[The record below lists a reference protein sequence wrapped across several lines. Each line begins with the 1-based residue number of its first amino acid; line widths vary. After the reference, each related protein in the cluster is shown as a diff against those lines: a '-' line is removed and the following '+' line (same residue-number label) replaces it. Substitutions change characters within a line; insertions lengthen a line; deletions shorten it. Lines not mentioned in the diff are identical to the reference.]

1 MTYRLP
7 TRNASRLP
15 QVAQRKGYMLEKA
28 EPAPQVV
35 QPRPPFRVSHVA
47 PGDARHGY
55 TPGPQRA
62 PVTRQRFQVDAPR
75 SELKALARLNLLV
88 ATEDNVPDFFGEM
101 RLKLDNASVDLNR
114 VASGIMN
121 LHRNHV
127 TDVPIGRI
135 ASARIEGSILFA
147 TAEVADVPEG
157 RDFLTAFDQGLSR
170 SVSPGFII
178 HEVSV
183 SETDG
188 IMLTTVTR
196 LEVYEISCTSIG
208 RNKRSIARRL
218 SMSANAMPET
228 PAMPELLTTSD
239 LTGLSLAL
247 GRRVLRENKI
257 TDSSKRAKMIE
268 FFRVFDAAAAAG
280 VGRDAA
286 VARAKSAAGIPA

>member
-1 MTYRLP
+1 MYRLP
-7 TRNASRLP
+7 ARNASRLP

-35 QPRPPFRVSHVA
+35 QPRRAPMTPFVL
-47 PGDARHGY
+47 PGMAGHGY

-62 PVTRQRFQVDAPR
+62 PVTRQRFQVTAPR
-75 SELKALARLNLLV
+75 SELTSLARLNLLV
-88 ATEDNVPDFFGEM
+88 ATQDNVPDFFGEM
-101 RLKLDNASVDLNR
+101 RLKIDNESVDLNR

-121 LHRNHV
+121 LHRNHF

-135 ASARIEGSILFA
+135 SSAHIEASVLYAIA
-147 TAEVADVPEG
+147 DVADVPEG

-178 HEVSV
+178 HELDV

-196 LEVYEISCTSIG
+196 LEVYEISSTSIG
-208 RNKRSIARRL
+208 RNKRSVARRL

-247 GRRVLRENKI
+247 GRRVLREHKI
-257 TDSSKRAKMIE
+257 TDSGKRQQMQK
-268 FFRVFDAAAAAG
+268 FFMVFDAAIAEGLA
-280 VGRDAA
+280 REAA
-286 VARAKSAAGIPA
+286 VARAKSAAGLPA